1 MSYSVI
7 IPARFGATRLPGKP
21 LLDIAGKPMIQHVYE
36 RALESGAGR
45 VVIATDDQ
53 RIADAAETFGCQ
65 ACMTDAGHRSGTDR
79 ITEVAEMLALPDDDI
94 IVNLQGDEPLMPA
107 VVIRQ
112 VADNLAANSEAS
124 MSTVC
129 AKITT
134 ASELFDPHVVK
145 VVRNERDM
153 AVYFSRASIPW
164 DRGAFASTTEI
175 LPEKSEHYRH
185 IGIYA
190 YRVGFLKQYTQWP
203 PCTMEDMESLEQLR
217 ALWHG
222 HHIHVAEAVD
232 TPLAGVDTERDLE
245 VVRAR
250 LSRP

>member
-1 MSYSVI
+1 MSFSVI

-36 RALESGAGR
+36 RARESGAGS
-45 VVIATDDQ
+45 VVIATDDL
-53 RIADAAETFGCQ
+53 RIAEAAESFGCE

-79 ITEVAEMLALPDDDI
+79 ITEVVQKLGLPEDDI
-94 IVNLQGDEPLMPA
+94 VVNLQGDEPLMPPA
-107 VVIRQ
+107 VIRQ
-112 VADNLAANSEAS
+112 VADNLATNAEAS

-129 AKITT
+129 ARITT

-145 VVRNERDM
+145 VVRDERDM
-153 AVYFSRASIPW
+153 AIYFSRASIPW
-164 DRGAFASTTEI
+164 DRDAFASTTEV
-175 LPEKSEHYRH
+175 LPEQSEHYRH

-190 YRVGFLKQYTQWP
+190 YRVGFLQQYTQWP
-203 PCTMEDMESLEQLR
+203 PCAMEDMESLEQLR

-222 HHIHVAEAVD
+222 HRVHVAEAVD

-245 VVRAR
+245 LVRAR
-250 LSRP
+250 LSGS